1 MCLISLIEWMES
13 IWFLVV
19 FVSHFFMTI
28 DTVATNISLQVWLE
42 SRLQS
47 SWAVLEEELEESVQ
61 SQCQVGLVGR
71 LADFATETN
80 RRADDKLVRLTQ
92 VLDTVPEPWWVDE
105 DISRVQ
111 DSGVAGE
118 LAPPW
123 RWWSVLADLGQS
135 VGREAVDV
143 DGRPQVASLSGRNE
157 PPLLLASNLTETT
170 EETEN
175 SKRLNRARV
184 KDL

>member
-1 MCLISLIEWMES
+1 
-13 IWFLVV
+13 
-19 FVSHFFMTI
+19 
-28 DTVATNISLQVWLE
+28 
-42 SRLQS
+42 
-47 SWAVLEEELEESVQ
+47 
-61 SQCQVGLVGR
+61 
-71 LADFATETN
+71 
-80 RRADDKLVRLTQ
+80 
-92 VLDTVPEPWWVDE
+92 
-105 DISRVQ
+105 
-111 DSGVAGE
+111 
-118 LAPPW
+118 
-123 RWWSVLADLGQS
+123 